1 MTNGFSFKLKG
12 LTNSRM
18 APYTSPRNS
27 ILTISLGCMDAF
39 RISGG
44 QPLNGEVLISGA
56 KNAASKMIIASMLTD
71 EPVTITNLPR
81 QRETAITTEIVS
93 SVGVEVD
100 WKDEHTATYHAKNIS
115 TSSVPEPSER
125 NRISVLAL
133 APLLHRTGEA
143 FVPQVGGD
151 KIGPRP
157 VNWHLDALRKMG
169 AEIEETHDG
178 IRATAKERLQGALV
192 DLPYPSVGAT
202 ETAILAGVLAE
213 GRTVIR
219 NAAREPEIIGLI
231 MQLQKMGAM
240 IQVNAARSIE
250 IDGVE
255 KLHGCEAYVIPDR
268 IEAASYACMALGT
281 RGEIFVKDARHAHL
295 ITFLNAVRRIGG
307 EFDIQND
314 GILFKG
320 MPKYRGIKLE
330 TDTHPGF
337 MTDWQQPFV
346 VVLTQAKGTS
356 VVHETVWERRF
367 GYTDALI
374 KMGADITLFSNCL
387 GEIDCRFKD
396 QNYKHSAVITGPTR
410 LHAAEVEVPD
420 IRAGLAYVLAALVA
434 SGTSTLTGI
443 HHLDRGYE
451 KLEEKMHSIGAEI
464 TRVKM

>member
-1 MTNGFSFKLKG
+1 
-12 LTNSRM
+12 
-18 APYTSPRNS
+18 
-27 ILTISLGCMDAF
+27 MDAF

-44 QPLNGEVLISGA
+44 TPLQGEVKISGA
-56 KNAASKMIIASMLTD
+56 KNAASKMIIASLLTD
-71 EPVTITNLPR
+71 EPVTLTNLPR
-81 QRETAITTEIVS
+81 QRETEITMEIVS
-93 SVGVEVD
+93 SVGAGVE
-100 WKDEHTATYHAKNIS
+100 WLGEHTAKIQVKNIS

-143 FVPQVGGD
+143 YVPNVGGD

-157 VNWHLDALRKMG
+157 VNWHLEALRKMG
-169 AEIEETHDG
+169 ATLEETHEG
-178 IRATAKERLQGALV
+178 IYATCSGRLQGALI

-240 IQVNAARSIE
+240 IQVNATRSIE
-250 IDGVE
+250 IDGVDR
-255 KLHGCEAYVIPDR
+255 LHGCEAYVIPDR
-268 IEAASYACMALGT
+268 IEAASYACIALGT

-307 EFDIQND
+307 DFDIQND
-314 GILFKG
+314 GITFKG
-320 MPKYRGIKLE
+320 TPLYHGIKLE

-367 GYTDALI
+367 GYTDALV

-387 GEIDCRFKD
+387 GELECRFKD
-396 QNYKHSAVITGPTR
+396 QNYKHSAVITGPTK
-410 LHAAEVEVPD
+410 LHAAEVDVPD

-434 SGTSTLTGI
+434 DGTSTLTGI

-451 KLEEKMHSIGAEI
+451 KLEEKMHSIGAQMQ
-464 TRVKM
+464 RVSL